1 MVTKEWTYGESNE
14 WTGKCLENE
23 QSPINIDTEL
33 IQHCKNLCELK
44 FMYKPSRCLVE
55 YHKDQNIKLE
65 YDKGSGVIFNNQYY
79 KLKEITFHTPSLH
92 QIDGN
97 TYDMEICLI
106 HSLSDVPYDRN
117 GLVISIMCN
126 EGNYYGDAENFIN
139 QFINEIKIDNKENID
154 VSDRWGANMLLPKK
168 KSFFMYNGSLHFPP
182 CSQMKHIVMDSVNNI
197 GPVNLEI
204 LQKNLG
210 KNTRNIQPLG
220 PRRVFYNTGKII
232 ELKDRSEVKS
242 DDQFL
247 RCKKKGKNET
257 ITKSTTRPE
266 TEDIGTGMSIGT
278 KLYIKNVFIFINI
291 ITIFVN
297 AFFLA
302 TYLFKH
308 EYAQKMIITIVGVQK
323 LGNPKILTIWRNNE
337 KCK

>member
-1 MVTKEWTYGESNE
+1 
-14 WTGKCLENE
+14 
-23 QSPINIDTEL
+23 
-33 IQHCKNLCELK
+33 
-44 FMYKPSRCLVE
+44 
-55 YHKDQNIKLE
+55 
-65 YDKGSGVIFNNQYY
+65 
-79 KLKEITFHTPSLH
+79 
-92 QIDGN
+92 
-97 TYDMEICLI
+97 
-106 HSLSDVPYDRN
+106 
-117 GLVISIMCN
+117 
-126 EGNYYGDAENFIN
+126 
-139 QFINEIKIDNKENID
+139 
-154 VSDRWGANMLLPKK
+154 
-168 KSFFMYNGSLHFPP
+168 
-182 CSQMKHIVMDSVNNI
+182 MKHIVMDSVNNI

-220 PRRVFYNTGKII
+220 PRRVFYNTGKIT
-232 ELKDRSEVKS
+232 ELKDRAEVKS
-242 DDQFL
+242 DDRFL
-247 RCKKKGKNET
+247 RCKKKEKREKKEKN
-257 ITKSTTRPE
+257 TKPTTRPE
-266 TEDIGTGMSIGT
+266 TEDIGTGMSSGT